1 MLEPEYLEKFSEQL
15 LALVDALG
23 TAIIADISKRL
34 VKTGEITETSRRQ
47 AEILQGAG
55 LLYKDVLKRVSQ
67 VSGYMNTEVE
77 RVFEEAGVRNLKN
90 EAVIYKAAGEKEIKL
105 HQSETMQK
113 ILAANVRKTKEEI
126 NNLTLTT
133 AVKTQSAYITA
144 CNKAMMKVQTGAFSY
159 DKAIADAIKEAA
171 VQGTEVLYPSG
182 HVDKL
187 DVAVRRAVLTGVN
200 QSAAEMNLQ
209 YVKESGCDH
218 VETTAHS
225 GARPTHAVWQGKVF
239 CVSGKDSRY
248 PPFYEST
255 GYGTG
260 AGLCGWNCLHNFH
273 AFFPGISTPAYS
285 QEMLDDYSARKYEY
299 NSKKYTEYELSQM
312 QRSQER
318 KIRATKRKLTGYDA
332 GIKNTDS
339 NTLKAELT
347 NRFESESA
355 ELKKQEKSLKKFC
368 RQTGRRYESART
380 QVHAV
385 LDSEGNIVGF
395 NKSVA
400 QKAVWASKRHT
411 SKMQM
416 AEQLNKLSDEER
428 LAVQRYTGFAAHR
441 VNRALYS
448 GKSQMIEKEREYMN
462 LLDSALD
469 KGVTEHKMIVHRDT
483 IPEFL
488 NAFPKGFE
496 YSDKNM
502 RMLKGKILTNVG
514 YTSTS
519 FRDLQYRGRN
529 VHLEIEVPKGYR
541 GCLYIESLATKK
553 YKYQQE
559 VLFKR
564 GFRYIIKDIKKEN
577 GRYYMKAEAIL

>member
-1 MLEPEYLEKFSEQL
+1 
-15 LALVDALG
+15 
-23 TAIIADISKRL
+23 
-34 VKTGEITETSRRQ
+34 
-47 AEILQGAG
+47 
-55 LLYKDVLKRVSQ
+55 
-67 VSGYMNTEVE
+67 MNTEVE

-113 ILAANVRKTKEEI
+113 ILAANLRKTKEEI

-260 AGLCGWNCLHNFH
+260 AGLCGWNCRHNFH
-273 AFFPGISTPAYS
+273 AFFPGISAPAYS

-299 NSKKYTEYELSQM
+299 NGKKYTEYELSQM

-347 NRFESESA
+347 QRFESESVR
-355 ELKKQEKSLKKFC
+355 LKAQENALKKFC
-368 RQTGRRYESART
+368 KETDRRYESART
-380 QVHAV
+380 QVHAI
-385 LDSEGNIVGF
+385 LDSKGNIVGF
-395 NKSVA
+395 NKKVA
-400 QKAVWASKRHT
+400 QKAVWGNKRHMA
-411 SKMQM
+411 KMQM
-416 AEQLNKLSDEER
+416 TRQLDKLTEEEKM
-428 LAVQRYTGFAAHR
+428 AVHKYTGFAAHR

-448 GKSQMIEKEREYMN
+448 GRSWLFTATQY
-462 LLDSALD
+462 
-469 KGVTEHKMIVHRDT
+469 
-483 IPEFL
+483 L
-488 NAFPKGFE
+488 NF
-496 YSDKNM
+496 
-502 RMLKGKILTNVG
+502 
-514 YTSTS
+514 
-519 FRDLQYRGRN
+519 
-529 VHLEIEVPKGYR
+529 
-541 GCLYIESLATKK
+541 
-553 YKYQQE
+553 
-559 VLFKR
+559 
-564 GFRYIIKDIKKEN
+564 
-577 GRYYMKAEAIL
+577 

>member
-1 MLEPEYLEKFSEQL
+1 MLEPEYLEKFSDQL
-15 LALVDALG
+15 LALVDALS

-34 VKTGEITETSRRQ
+34 VKTGEVTETSRRQ

-113 ILAANVRKTKEEI
+113 ILAANLRKTKEEI

-225 GARPTHAVWQGKVF
+225 GARQTHAVWQGKVF

-260 AGLCGWNCLHNFH
+260 AGLCGWNCRHNFH
-273 AFFPGISTPAYS
+273 AFFPGISAPAYS
-285 QEMLDDYSARKYEY
+285 QEMLEDYSARNYEY
-299 NSKKYTEYELSQM
+299 NGKKYTEYELSQM
-312 QRSQER
+312 QRLQER
-318 KIRATKRKLTGYDA
+318 KIRATKRNLTAYDA
-332 GIKNTDS
+332 GIKNTES
-339 NTLKAELT
+339 NTLKAELIQ
-347 NRFESESA
+347 RFESESVR
-355 ELKKQEKSLKKFC
+355 LKVQEKALKKFC
-368 RQTGRRYESART
+368 KETDRRYESART
-380 QVHAV
+380 QVHAI
-385 LDSEGNIVGF
+385 LDSKGNIVGF
-395 NKSVA
+395 NKKVA
-400 QKAVWASKRHT
+400 QKAVWENKRHMA
-411 SKMQM
+411 KMQM
-416 AEQLNKLSDEER
+416 TRQLDKLTEEEKM
-428 LAVQRYTGFAAHR
+428 AVHKYTGFAAHR

-448 GKSQMIEKEREYMN
+448 GKSQMIAKEQDYMK

-469 KGVTEHKMIVHRDT
+469 KGTANHKMVVHRDT

-496 YSDKNM
+496 YSDANM
-502 RMLKGKILTNVG
+502 QRLKGKVLENIG

-519 FRDLQYRGRN
+519 FKDIKYKGRN
-529 VHLEIEVPKGYR
+529 VHLEIEIPKGYR
-541 GCLYIESLATKK
+541 GCLYIKDLATNK
-553 YKYQQE
+553 YKSQEE

-564 GFRYIIKDIKKEN
+564 GFRYKIKSIEKE
-577 GRYYMKAEAIL
+577 GDRYYFKGEAIL

>member
-1 MLEPEYLEKFSEQL
+1 MLEPEYLEKFSDQL

-34 VKTGEITETSRRQ
+34 VKTGEVTETSRRQ

-113 ILAANVRKTKEEI
+113 ILAANLRKTKEEI

-260 AGLCGWNCLHNFH
+260 AGLCGWNCRHNFH
-273 AFFPGISTPAYS
+273 AFFPGISAPAY
-285 QEMLDDYSARKYEY
+285 
-299 NSKKYTEYELSQM
+299 
-312 QRSQER
+312 SQER

-416 AEQLNKLSDEER
+416 AKQLDKLSDEER
-428 LAVQRYTGFAAHR
+428 LAVQRYTGFAAHQ

-448 GKSQMIEKEREYMN
+448 GKSQMIEKEREYMKV
-462 LLDSALD
+462 LDSALD